1 MPIRTT
7 TLPDGTLLPALG
19 QGTWRMGEAR
29 GGLAGE
35 VAALEQG
42 IALGMTLLDTAEMYG
57 DGGAERVVAA
67 AIRDRR
73 DAVQVVSKVLPHNAS
88 RAGTIA
94 ACRASLERLGI
105 ETLDLYLLHWRGRY
119 PLAETVAAFEELKAA
134 GTIRAWGV
142 SNFDVDDMEELLAV
156 PGGKNCATNQVLYH
170 LGARGIEYDLLG
182 WCADRGMPV
191 MAYSPLGNDGRL
203 LRHPALARLAEAH
216 GATPAQIAL
225 AFVLSRP
232 GVIAIPKASTP
243 AHVAAN
249 RAAADIVLSA
259 DDLAALDHAFPPPRR
274 KVMLEMI

>member
-1 MPIRTT
+1 M
-7 TLPDGTLLPALG
+7 
-19 QGTWRMGEAR
+19 
-29 GGLAGE
+29 
-35 VAALEQG
+35 
-42 IALGMTLLDTAEMYG
+42 
-57 DGGAERVVAA
+57 
-67 AIRDRR
+67 
-73 DAVQVVSKVLPHNAS
+73 
-88 RAGTIA
+88 
-94 ACRASLERLGI
+94 
-105 ETLDLYLLHWRGRY
+105 
-119 PLAETVAAFEELKAA
+119 AAFEELKAA

-182 WCADRGMPV
+182 WCADRSMPV